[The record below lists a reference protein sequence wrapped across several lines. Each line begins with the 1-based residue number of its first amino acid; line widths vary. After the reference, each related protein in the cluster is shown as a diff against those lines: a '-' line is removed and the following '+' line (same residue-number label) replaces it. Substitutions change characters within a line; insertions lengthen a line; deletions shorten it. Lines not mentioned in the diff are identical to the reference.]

1 MKVVVT
7 GGSGRIGQYVVKE
20 LLSFGHEVTVFDRV
34 APLAEKGVPW
44 IRGDIENLGE
54 VTSALRGVEAV
65 VHLAAFTMPYRDV
78 PDHVLF
84 RCNTMGTYNVHE
96 AAFTLG
102 IKRVVSTSSGAV
114 VGWTYRTRELRPQYL
129 PVDEDHP
136 VSPQDP
142 YGLSKLCGEAV
153 ARSYTLKCD
162 METVALRPAWVMTPD
177 VSNELRTQGG
187 RIPERFDLFAYI
199 DVRDLATAYRQA
211 VEQPGLRHEVF
222 FVVADDSVAKEPLCD
237 LLPRLMPGLG
247 DMAKGL
253 TGVKCGVS
261 NKKVKRMLQWQPR
274 HSWRIAEQGG

>member
-7 GGSGRIGQYVVKE
+7 GGSGMIGQYVVKE
-20 LLSFGHEVTVFDRV
+20 LLSSGHEVTVFDRV
-34 APLAEKGVPW
+34 VPPAEKGIRWV
-44 IRGDIENLGE
+44 RGDIEDLGDAI
-54 VTSALRGVEAV
+54 SALRGAEAV

-142 YGLSKLCGEAV
+142 YGLSKLCGEEV
-153 ARSYTLKCD
+153 ARAYTLKCD
-162 METVALRPAWVMTPD
+162 METVALRPAWVMTPE
-177 VSNELRTQGG
+177 VSDQLRVQGG
-187 RIPERFDLFAYI
+187 RKPERFDLFAYT

-211 VEQPGLRHEVF
+211 MELPGLYHEVF
-222 FVVADDSVAKEPLCD
+222 FIVGDDSVASEPLCD

-247 DMAKGL
+247 DMAKNL

-261 NKKVKRMLQWQPR
+261 NQKAKRMLQWQPR
-274 HSWRIAEQGG
+274 HSWRVAV

>member
-20 LLSFGHEVTVFDRV
+20 LLGSGHEVAVFDRV
-34 APLAEKGVPW
+34 EPPAEKGVRW
-44 IRGDIENLGE
+44 VRGDIEDLGE
-54 VTSALRGVEAV
+54 VISALRGAEAV
-65 VHLAAFTMPYRDV
+65 IHMAAFTMPYRDV

-84 RCNTMGTYNVHE
+84 RCNTMGTYIVHE

-102 IKRVVSTSSGAV
+102 IRRVVSTSSGAV
-114 VGWTYRTRELRPQYL
+114 VGWTYRTRELRPNYL

-142 YGLSKLCGEAV
+142 YGLSKLCGEAT

-177 VSNELRTQGG
+177 VSDELRAQGG
-187 RIPERFDLFAYI
+187 RNPQRFDLFAYI

-222 FVVADDSVAKEPLCD
+222 FVVADDSVAREPLCD
-237 LLPRLMPGLG
+237 LLPRLMPDLG

-261 NKKVKRMLQWQPR
+261 NQKAKRMLQWQPR
-274 HSWRIAEQGG
+274 HSWRVAEQVG